1 MPTIVLTH
9 QDLPAHRE
17 NVKLYAGDLNTL
29 VDDRMKPDYK
39 NIWLV
44 GGATL
49 ARDFVRLKLADELR
63 LSIMPV
69 ILGEGTR
76 FLDSLGQEQ
85 ALHLKNVTAFKN
97 GAVELWYEITQNRS
111 LSEQR

>member
-1 MPTIVLTH
+1 
-9 QDLPAHRE
+9 
-17 NVKLYAGDLNTL
+17 
-29 VDDRMKPDYK
+29 MKPDYK

-44 GGATL
+44 GGAGN
-49 ARDFVRLKLADELR
+49 ACQRLRSFETRGRIKR